1 MTDPSSAIPIVK
13 GRQPAALAAVG
24 ENHDKH
30 CIVGTLSNRAADN
43 GDADPNCQSGLR
55 MGQDQI

>member
-30 CIVGTLSNRAADN
+30 CIVGTLSKPR
-43 GDADPNCQSGLR
+43 R
-55 MGQDQI
+55 